1 MGHHRP
7 VPLTPTAAITAK
19 IMDARA
25 DFRKTFEE
33 SLGVEIS
40 DNLEKGVYFLAP
52 DNITAEDSL
61 YKKFQS
67 VLKEVVD
74 SEPEL
79 AAKIK
84 SGEDK
89 LETLETHE
97 KVVALL
103 PPPIEYSYTENAQES
118 TS

>member
-33 SLGVEIS
+33 SLGGKCRVSYTLFTQIVWLFDLVEIS

-67 VLKEVVD
+67 VLKEVVN

-97 KVVALL
+97 K
-103 PPPIEYSYTENAQES
+103 
-118 TS
+118 